1 MSTDMITILIF
12 VAVLAVLVLAHE
24 WGHFFMAR
32 RAGCKVDEFGFGFPP
47 RLWGW
52 KRGDTLYTI
61 NLLPLGGFVRIHGEG
76 GEDTHAD
83 PHSFQHKSALWRL
96 GIIAAGVIMNLV
108 VAIVLF
114 AIVAGVGMERE
125 VPSDL
130 SSYAVV
136 ENQRVQVL
144 GVRDGL
150 PAAGAGIV
158 AGDIIRGVNGI
169 TTSSLTVA
177 AMQNAFHSGE
187 DQQLIVE
194 HEGVQRTVTLRPE
207 LLDTVSPTTRGI
219 GVVIVD
225 VGTISYPWYITPWI
239 GVRDTW
245 TSLRDTVLGF
255 GSLISGLIARVPG
268 AADGV
273 SGPVGIAVFT
283 GEIARSGFVPLL
295 YLMGFL
301 SVSLAFINILPIP
314 ALDGGRILFI
324 IIEKL
329 RRGRKV
335 HANTENLAHAIGF
348 LILLAIIALVTY
360 RDIIRL
366 F

>member
-1 MSTDMITILIF
+1 MITILIF

-76 GEDTHAD
+76 GEDTHTD

-114 AIVAGVGMERE
+114 GIVAGVGMERE
-125 VPSDL
+125 VPSTL
-130 SSYAVV
+130 PAYAQV
-136 ENQRVQVL
+136 ENQRVLV
-144 GVRDGL
+144 VN
-150 PAAGAGIV
+150 AAPDLAAARAGIQN
-158 AGDIIRGVNGI
+158 GDIVRGVSGVA
-169 TTSSLTVA
+169 TSSLTVA
-177 AMQNAFHSGE
+177 TFREALQTSSSVMLTIERNGALQSIAVTPEPLANTAPVR
-187 DQQLIVE
+187 L
-194 HEGVQRTVTLRPE
+194 GV
-207 LLDTVSPTTRGI
+207 
-219 GVVIVD
+219 GVVVVD
-225 VGTISYPWYITPWI
+225 VGTISYPWYSTPWI

-283 GEIARSGFVPLL
+283 GEIARSGLVPLL

>member
-1 MSTDMITILIF
+1 MITVLIF

-24 WGHFFMAR
+24 WGHFVMAR

-52 KRGDTLYTI
+52 KRGETLYTI

-83 PHSFQHKSALWRL
+83 PRSFQHKSAAWRI
-96 GIIAAGVIMNLV
+96 GIIAAGVIMNLL
-108 VAIVLF
+108 VAVVLF
-114 AIVAGVGMERE
+114 AVVAGVGMERE
-125 VPSDL
+125 IPKNL
-130 SSYAVV
+130 PAYALV
-136 ENQRVQVL
+136 ENQRVQVQVVQADSVAARAEL
-144 GVRDGL
+144 VPGDMVRGMSGV
-150 PAAGAGIV
+150 A
-158 AGDIIRGVNGI
+158 
-169 TTSSLTVA
+169 TSSLTVA
-177 AMQNAFHSGE
+177 TFQDALQDGVSRTLMVERDGALRQ
-187 DQQLIVE
+187 IV
-194 HEGVQRTVTLRPE
+194 VTPQPLAGLSR
-207 LLDTVSPTTRGI
+207 LGI
-219 GVVIVD
+219 GVFIVD
-225 VGTISYPWYITPWI
+225 AGTVSYPWYTTPWV

-245 TSLRDTVLGF
+245 TSLRDTVVGF

-283 GEIARSGFVPLL
+283 GEIARSGFIPLL

-301 SVSLAFINILPIP
+301 SVSLAFINVLPIP
-314 ALDGGRILFI
+314 ALDGGRLLFI

-335 HANTENLAHAIGF
+335 HANTENLAHGIGF

-360 RDIIRL
+360 RDIVRI

>member
-1 MSTDMITILIF
+1 MLTVLIF
-12 VAVLAVLVLAHE
+12 IAVLAVLVLAHE
-24 WGHFFMAR
+24 WGHFMMAR

-52 KRGDTLYTI
+52 KRGETLYTI

-76 GEDTHAD
+76 GEDSHTD
-83 PHSFQHKSALWRL
+83 PRSFQSKSAWWRL
-96 GIIAAGVIMNLV
+96 GIVAAGVVMNLL

-114 AIVAGVGMERE
+114 AVVAGVGFERE
-125 VPSDL
+125 VPKD
-130 SSYAVV
+130 
-136 ENQRVQVL
+136 
-144 GVRDGL
+144 L
-150 PAAGAGIV
+150 PAYARVADQRIEVLHVAEASPAAAAGV
-158 AGDIIRGVNGI
+158 QRGDSIRGMSGVA
-169 TTSSLTVA
+169 TSSLSVA
-177 AMQNAFHSGE
+177 AIQDAFQNKELRTLQIERAGAMQA
-187 DQQLIVE
+187 VA
-194 HEGVQRTVTLRPE
+194 VQPE
-207 LLDTVSPTTRGI
+207 LLGAVSPARFGI
-219 GVVIVD
+219 GVTIVD
-225 VGTISYPWYITPWI
+225 VGTVSYPWYTAPWV

-245 TSLRDTVLGF
+245 TSLRDTALGF

-283 GEIARSGFVPLL
+283 GEIARTGFVPLL

-324 IIEKL
+324 VIERL

-335 HANTENLAHAIGF
+335 RATIENLAHGIGF
-348 LILLAIIALVTY
+348 LLLLAIIALVTY

>member
-1 MSTDMITILIF
+1 MLTVLIF

-24 WGHFFMAR
+24 WGHFITAR

-52 KRGDTLYTI
+52 KRGETLYTI

-76 GEDTHAD
+76 SEDSHED
-83 PHSFQHKSALWRL
+83 PRSFQYKSAPWRL
-96 GIIAAGVIMNLV
+96 LIVAAGVIMNLV
-108 VAIVLF
+108 VAVVLF
-114 AIVAGVGMERE
+114 AIVAGVGLERE
-125 VPSDL
+125 IPKNLPTYAQV
-130 SSYAVV
+130 SS
-136 ENQRVQVL
+136 QRVEVV
-144 GVRDGL
+144 GVADASVASRAGL
-150 PAAGAGIV
+150 RS
-158 AGDIIRGVNGI
+158 GDVVRGVEGI
-169 TTSSLTVA
+169 ATSSVTVA
-177 AMQNAFHSGE
+177 AIQHAFQ
-187 DQQLIVE
+187 DQQERVLMVE
-194 HEGVQRTVTLRPE
+194 REGTLQSVAVTPE
-207 LLDTVSPTTRGI
+207 SLAGDPSRYGI
-219 GVVIVD
+219 GVLIID
-225 VGTISYPWYITPWI
+225 VGTVAYPWYTTPWI

-245 TSLRDTVLGF
+245 ISLRDTAQGF

-283 GEIARSGFVPLL
+283 GEIARTGFVPLL

-324 IIEKL
+324 LIERL

-335 HANTENLAHAIGF
+335 RASVENLAHGIGF
-348 LILLAIIALVTY
+348 LLLLAIIALVTY